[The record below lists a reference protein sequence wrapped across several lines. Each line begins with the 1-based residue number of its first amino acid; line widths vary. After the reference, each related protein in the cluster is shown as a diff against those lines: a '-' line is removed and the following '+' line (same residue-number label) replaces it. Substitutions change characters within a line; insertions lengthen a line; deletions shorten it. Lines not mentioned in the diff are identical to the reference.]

1 MYQLFYRFYKWVNR
15 HRSLSIG
22 LALISLLVGFFIISS
37 LKIEDDITKILPKS
51 EQGNIT
57 TKVFQQ
63 QNFSDKITVLVQK
76 KNGGNDEQLIDAAE
90 AIELELEKYKNS
102 IISIQGVQNEEILE
116 DAFTMVYNHLPNFLS
131 DDDYTI
137 IEQKI
142 NQDSIRALTQTNYER
157 LTSPAGII
165 SRNFILKDPLGL
177 TFLGMKKLQE
187 MSSMSDLLYQDGYLF
202 TQDKSTLLLFINPKH
217 KSGDTQNNAAFV
229 EGIKEIESK
238 INKEFTHINVQFFG
252 APIIAVAN
260 AKQIKSDI
268 IKTIAISMSFLV
280 VLLMFFYRKIS
291 IPLILF
297 IPTVF
302 GFTTALVIIYFIRKE
317 VSAISISIGAVLL
330 GITIDYALHMMTHFR
345 EKQSVEILYKE
356 ITQPILMSCLT
367 TATAFIC
374 LVFLHSDALIDLGIF
389 AFITVLM
396 SGIFTLLFIPHL
408 YRPRLAKSE
417 EKTTFIDRFASLS
430 FDQNKPLIFV
440 TLVLVI
446 VSLFTFSSVKFNQD
460 LSSLNYTP
468 EDQLKAEKTLSQKT
482 SMMQSSLYLV
492 NYGSSLEEVLEESEK
507 VFFRLQKDLKNSKIE
522 DFSSISPL
530 LLPKNKQQEKIEKWN
545 SFWTEERKLQLK
557 KMLINEGEKVGFLPE
572 TYSEFYTHLSNRFS
586 LLTPKTIRD
595 FDTTFFDQFI
605 TSKDS
610 FYTVS
615 TLVKVHPKQKQFFI
629 QDYHTAEK
637 NVLIDR
643 KQLSETYLGAM
654 VSDFNRLINYSSI
667 AIIIILW
674 IFFRRVELV
683 LVSLLPIIVTAL
695 VTAGLMGLFKIEFN
709 IFSSIVC
716 TLIFGHGVDFS
727 IFMTSALQR
736 QYTTGINETKS
747 YKISILLA
755 VTTTLLAIGSL
766 IFAQHPALKS
776 IASIAIIGVSVAAL
790 VTFVLYPPVFRFLF
804 FNRPR
809 KGLSPVSLR
818 IVITTFYLFFYFI
831 FFGIILNGII
841 RILRIIVPIS
851 RQKKYQLFD
860 WLLTNFMKTIPY
872 LNPFVKKK
880 IINHSAKN
888 HQQTV
893 FISNHSSSLDIPLN
907 KMLLKHSIFV
917 VNDWVYRSPI
927 FGKAIQSAGFF
938 PISKGI
944 ESNLEKLK
952 NRIGNEFSVIIYP
965 EGTRSPNNA
974 LGRFHKGAFYLANE
988 LELPIQPLYL
998 LGVSDVWPKNEWFI
1012 FDGQLT
1018 CVFGKVIQPNDQNYG
1033 TSYSEQAKKISRH
1046 FKEEY
1051 QKLRDYYEDENY
1063 FRKKLFLSF
1072 LYKENEVVHEMK
1084 INFDQ
1089 KKTVYHELNVLLNKT
1104 GKIYRYANDF
1114 GEFDFILTMQQPKRE
1129 MLTYIESKEK
1139 RAIAQ
1144 TNYITK
1150 TREILYL
1157 TNETI
1162 PEDCTIMI
1170 VDAQKFTI
1178 EIPTSIKEIFVVDTS
1193 LSVEHFTDF
1202 VIKYPTDNF
1211 MHLKRL

>member
-492 NYGSSLEEVLEESEK
+492 NYGSSLEEVLEES
-507 VFFRLQKDLKNSKIE
+507 
-522 DFSSISPL
+522 
-530 LLPKNKQQEKIEKWN
+530 
-545 SFWTEERKLQLK
+545 
-557 KMLINEGEKVGFLPE
+557 
-572 TYSEFYTHLSNRFS
+572 
-586 LLTPKTIRD
+586 
-595 FDTTFFDQFI
+595 
-605 TSKDS
+605 
-610 FYTVS
+610 
-615 TLVKVHPKQKQFFI
+615 
-629 QDYHTAEK
+629 
-637 NVLIDR
+637 
-643 KQLSETYLGAM
+643 
-654 VSDFNRLINYSSI
+654 
-667 AIIIILW
+667 
-674 IFFRRVELV
+674 
-683 LVSLLPIIVTAL
+683 
-695 VTAGLMGLFKIEFN
+695 
-709 IFSSIVC
+709 
-716 TLIFGHGVDFS
+716 
-727 IFMTSALQR
+727 
-736 QYTTGINETKS
+736 
-747 YKISILLA
+747 
-755 VTTTLLAIGSL
+755 
-766 IFAQHPALKS
+766 
-776 IASIAIIGVSVAAL
+776 
-790 VTFVLYPPVFRFLF
+790 
-804 FNRPR
+804 
-809 KGLSPVSLR
+809 
-818 IVITTFYLFFYFI
+818 
-831 FFGIILNGII
+831 
-841 RILRIIVPIS
+841 
-851 RQKKYQLFD
+851 
-860 WLLTNFMKTIPY
+860 
-872 LNPFVKKK
+872 
-880 IINHSAKN
+880 
-888 HQQTV
+888 
-893 FISNHSSSLDIPLN
+893 
-907 KMLLKHSIFV
+907 
-917 VNDWVYRSPI
+917 
-927 FGKAIQSAGFF
+927 
-938 PISKGI
+938 
-944 ESNLEKLK
+944 
-952 NRIGNEFSVIIYP
+952 
-965 EGTRSPNNA
+965 
-974 LGRFHKGAFYLANE
+974 
-988 LELPIQPLYL
+988 
-998 LGVSDVWPKNEWFI
+998 
-1012 FDGQLT
+1012 
-1018 CVFGKVIQPNDQNYG
+1018 
-1033 TSYSEQAKKISRH
+1033 
-1046 FKEEY
+1046 
-1051 QKLRDYYEDENY
+1051 
-1063 FRKKLFLSF
+1063 
-1072 LYKENEVVHEMK
+1072 
-1084 INFDQ
+1084 
-1089 KKTVYHELNVLLNKT
+1089 
-1104 GKIYRYANDF
+1104 
-1114 GEFDFILTMQQPKRE
+1114 
-1129 MLTYIESKEK
+1129 
-1139 RAIAQ
+1139 
-1144 TNYITK
+1144 
-1150 TREILYL
+1150 
-1157 TNETI
+1157 
-1162 PEDCTIMI
+1162 
-1170 VDAQKFTI
+1170 
-1178 EIPTSIKEIFVVDTS
+1178 
-1193 LSVEHFTDF
+1193 
-1202 VIKYPTDNF
+1202 
-1211 MHLKRL
+1211 